1 MMCSFSC
8 GEHEDAL
15 LYVIWGR
22 SAVHGGRVLPQST
35 RSSVHVLGHP
45 ALCVGLI
52 RAQAPAAHSLPCVAV
67 PLTLDFCVPK
77 PAPGTDEQFAERP

>member
-1 MMCSFSC
+1 MSFGVGLQC
-8 GEHEDAL
+8 MEAGCF
-15 LYVIWGR
+15 
-22 SAVHGGRVLPQST
+22 QST
-35 RSSVHVLGHP
+35 RSSVRVLGHP